1 MNKLLDWLKN
11 SGGDVGIFDATN
23 TTDER
28 RRKVLAHAME
38 YFGGAELEDNP
49 LQVLFIES
57 VCDDPKVWGALVF
70 CFVLGFEALGHTAVY
85 RECV

>member
-1 MNKLLDWLKN
+1 MPYTLNPQPQTLIQVLNKLLDWLKN

-38 YFGGAELEDNP
+38 YFGGVDLEDNP

-57 VCDDPKVWGALVF
+57 ICDDPKVKHKFAMN
-70 CFVLGFEALGHTAVY
+70 
-85 RECV
+85 